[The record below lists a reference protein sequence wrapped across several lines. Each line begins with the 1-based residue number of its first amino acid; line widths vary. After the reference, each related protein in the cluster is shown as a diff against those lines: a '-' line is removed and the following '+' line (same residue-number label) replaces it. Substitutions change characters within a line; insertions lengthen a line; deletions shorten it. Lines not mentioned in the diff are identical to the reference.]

1 MSLTKRTWTTPATGS
16 HMLTFTGSVS
26 GATTKLTIVFQAVN
40 ALVGMKNSINVY
52 VNGTKQS
59 CTWTTNK
66 TEEFIGN
73 VRKTK
78 MTSSQMTINKPFF
91 TLKLTDSSSGDA
103 FYEGTFS
110 FYEIE
115 KTPTTAT
122 CSGGVMDGTTKSKV
136 TFTTSGTD
144 ATYKATF
151 TLGSYSGSATST
163 TKELTYAIPIS
174 WCNAIPNATTGK
186 ANVVC
191 QVLYGGQVYSSIST
205 TITVSVPASV
215 KPTLSAFTVS
225 DKTDTPVPS
234 SWGIFVQSKSGAR
247 VSAITCAG
255 VYSSTIKT
263 IKFAVGVVSVT
274 KDYSTSDLPVIS
286 TITQSGNLTAIVT
299 VTDSRGRT
307 ATLSKTVSY
316 VPYSNPKFT
325 TVRSER
331 CNSEGGDDIDGTYFL
346 STTGCEF
353 SSCSNKNSLTLQVQ
367 YKKTDASSYGAA
379 VSIVPGT
386 NVCGGDLDT
395 EFSYDVLYTLKDQ
408 FTTVTYVDYVSTA
421 VYLMHFL
428 HGGKGVAFGQK
439 ATREN
444 TLDCAFDAIFR
455 KSVCFMDSN
464 GVLTPFL
471 SQAAAD
477 ERYLKLVGGTL
488 TGGLV
493 LSAGDINVN
502 AGDLYA
508 GNTADEVSRSMYVR
522 NSLHTGRLV
531 SSYLGVFG
539 LWSDTASKWV
549 VECKTDGTVTL
560 NGNAT
565 SATKDGSGNTI
576 TSTYLKLTGG
586 TLTGNL
592 VIGVNT
598 DTDAKVLYLNNVK
611 HAGSIQINTNGTF
624 GAYSHTHSKW
634 VWNCSVGGV
643 SFFNGLADQASKAAN
658 GVGLGIGAGSSLSFN
673 GVLCAGMI
681 TGGQTVLQFF
691 IPSSRVLSGTPTCT
705 ALSIILRHADGGYP
719 YARSGSNGATY
730 TPLGGDY
737 TSIWTSGK
745 TVRTGEIKSISCANK
760 VDGVL
765 VTVTFGYQLAK
776 TSGSTTAVTNNV
788 PASVMATGTITF
800 A

>member
-1 MSLTKRTWTTPATGS
+1 MSVTSKVISTLGGQQVTVK
-16 HMLTFTGSVS
+16 GSVS
-26 GATTKLTIVFQAVN
+26 GSTTTLSVTLDGTSGNDYYYKGVPAKSDAKLSSQIK
-40 ALVGMKNSINVY
+40 LYINDILQNVTWTWKTK
-52 VNGTKQS
+52 TKQKDGYIYY
-59 CTWTTNK
+59 NP
-66 TEEFIGN
+66 
-73 VRKTK
+73 V
-78 MTSSQMTINKPFF
+78 TSSTITVNSHIFGIKIVVMCGNEIQ
-91 TLKLTDSSSGDA
+91 TRVTHKKD
-103 FYEGTFS
+103 EFS
-110 FYEIE
+110 FYDIE
-115 KTPTTAT
+115 NAATAMSV
-122 CSGGVMDGTTKSKV
+122 SGGVMNGSTQSTV
-136 TFTTSGTD
+136 NYTTSSVD
-144 ATYKATF
+144 ATYKTTF
-151 TLGSYSGSATST
+151 TLGSYSGSVTST
-163 TKELTYAIPIS
+163 TKQTKYAIPAS
-174 WCNAIPNATTGK
+174 WCNALPNAVKGTATITG
-186 ANVVC
+186 
-191 QVLYGGQVYSSIST
+191 QVLYGGVVYKEFT
-205 TITVSVPASV
+205 TTLSVSVPSSFV
-215 KPTLSAFTVS
+215 PTLSAFTFA

-234 SWGIFVQSKSGAR
+234 SWGIFVQGKSGAR

-263 IKFAVGVVSVT
+263 IKFAVGTVSVT

-286 TITQSGNLTAIVT
+286 TITQSGTLTAIVT

-325 TVRSER
+325 TVKSER

-353 SSCSNKNSLTLQVQ
+353 SSCSNKNSITLQVQ
-367 YKKTDASSYGAA
+367 YKKTDVSSYGAA

-439 ATREN
+439 ATRED

-455 KSVCFMDSN
+455 KSVYFMDSN

-471 SQAAAD
+471 SQSAAD
-477 ERYLKLVGGTL
+477 ERYLKL
-488 TGGLV
+488 
-493 LSAGDINVN
+493 
-502 AGDLYA
+502 
-508 GNTADEVSRSMYVR
+508 
-522 NSLHTGRLV
+522 
-531 SSYLGVFG
+531 
-539 LWSDTASKWV
+539 
-549 VECKTDGTVTL
+549 
-560 NGNAT
+560 
-565 SATKDGSGNTI
+565 
-576 TSTYLKLTGG
+576 TGG
-586 TLTGNL
+586 TLSGNL

-611 HAGSIQINTNGTF
+611 HTGSIQINTSGTF
-624 GAYSHTHSKW
+624 GAWSYTHSKW
-634 VWNCSVGGV
+634 VWNCSASGGSV
-643 SFFNGLADQASKAAN
+643 FNGLAIQATQAAN

-673 GVLCAGMI
+673 AVYAGTI

-691 IPSSRVLSGTPTCT
+691 IPTSRVLSGTPTCT

-730 TPLGGDY
+730 TPLGGDH
-737 TSIWTSGK
+737 TSIWASGK

-760 VDGVL
+760 TDGVL

-788 PASVMATGTITF
+788 PVSVVAVGTITF